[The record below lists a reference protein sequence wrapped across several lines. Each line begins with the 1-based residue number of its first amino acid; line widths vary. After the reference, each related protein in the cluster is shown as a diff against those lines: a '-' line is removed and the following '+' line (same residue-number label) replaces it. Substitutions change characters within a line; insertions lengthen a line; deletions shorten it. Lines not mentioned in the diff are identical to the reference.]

1 MRAAAAE
8 PASTGLTVV
17 SRGADDAGG
26 NAVATDEEGVQNNWV
41 RGADAQR
48 CHPLRSPARARLR
61 ASRLVRA
68 RRCVLCV
75 RADAARACWPP
86 WWGGDCAT
94 PLAAAPPGGR
104 ERRSGGGNG
113 AAAHAARKLDALALR
128 LRGQA
133 AAAAEAEAAHAA
145 AAASDAA
152 NARAHAEAARWGHV
166 LEYAYNHFSSPPT
179 AGSQLYPQVPIQNYA
194 QYGWELIKGFHTQ
207 YTPAGFQTQLD
218 ASTYYSG
225 DSTNPATC
233 GSFVGALA
241 VFRDGRVEV
250 VW

>member
-1 MRAAAAE
+1 MRNEVATRISQFADSTVGAPDTVESSRAIAAAIEQRA
-8 PASTGLTVV
+8 LFDVHVV
-17 SRGADDAGG
+17 HGHR
-26 NAVATDEEGVQNNWV
+26 NV
-41 RGADAQR
+41 
-48 CHPLRSPARARLR
+48 
-61 ASRLVRA
+61 
-68 RRCVLCV
+68 
-75 RADAARACWPP
+75 
-86 WWGGDCAT
+86 
-94 PLAAAPPGGR
+94 
-104 ERRSGGGNG
+104 
-113 AAAHAARKLDALALR
+113 HAARELDVLALR